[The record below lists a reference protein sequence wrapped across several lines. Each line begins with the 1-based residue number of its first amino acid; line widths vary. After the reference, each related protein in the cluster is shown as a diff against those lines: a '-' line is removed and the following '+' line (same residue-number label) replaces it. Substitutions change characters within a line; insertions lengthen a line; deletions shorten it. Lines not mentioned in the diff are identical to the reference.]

1 MQFEEFELLPVS
13 TPKST
18 ISRPLIE
25 LHGPRTSEYYYI
37 PPQPLAF
44 QGKRKS
50 STKRNPNLLSRQA
63 SSTSFGEFNAVT
75 PRAAVTPKTGNPNR
89 MNSYNY
95 SAENHQFKPMI
106 FLEFFFYFVIKSLF
120 GPFSIFFFRR
130 FVTNGIVLTNN
141 LEVNEVRIKNFVWLI
156 KFYCSITT
164 FVFRNQTI
172 QEAISG
178 VRTGYEYNST
188 SQFWLLIH
196 TEISLSVLY
205 AAYYASLTDSEINL
219 LRTEDCRDGNGIFD
233 RVLNLVRLGKA
244 KLYEITN
251 LARSFPEID
260 IDNFFFVYPKE
271 TKGQIPEEL
280 QPEDLKQRAKQLNKI
295 GIQEGVI
302 IPCDKYATHI
312 AEFSGYQKLEFRVK
326 MIRYFSRGLVF
337 VNSILPV
344 INNIYQIL
352 ADGKEIEHIFAFATY
367 VTQQIFYSYL
377 LYRLAA
383 VYDVLFLGLLLYYKK
398 FQLLSWL
405 GEVIR
410 VRPDSYYLGLLYI
423 PTTVP
428 QNIEN
433 WLSLRKVLASINS
446 QAFVVIDLNMSFVL
460 LYTLV
465 FIAFYTMI
473 SLKVEA
479 STPLEEF
486 LKENQG
492 IQATLTLTIVVV
504 LIVLIID
511 VALGILINR
520 LFMFEK
526 HEWIIHE
533 TVITNM
539 KVSHE
544 IYRDLSVE
552 DSRSDVYARKMHEIQ
567 SLMGSNLKDYL
578 YVYTKRLRDS
588 IIMVI
593 KAIDHME
600 FFNPHTLLG
609 IKTDIRLVVA
619 LGTAISAIGVSTI
632 VNIIK
637 NVVNSIPD
645 IPGL

>member
-1 MQFEEFELLPVS
+1 MQFEEFELLNVT

-18 ISRPLIE
+18 ISRPLIDQ
-25 LHGPRTSEYYYI
+25 HGPRNSEFYYI
-37 PPQPLAF
+37 PPLAF
-44 QGKRKS
+44 HTKKKS
-50 STKRNPNLLSRQA
+50 SIKRTLPLLNRQE
-63 SSTSFGEFNAVT
+63 SSPRFGDMDMIT
-75 PRAAVTPKTGNPNR
+75 PKSAVTPKENIPNR
-89 MNSYNY
+89 INSYNAA
-95 SAENHQFKPMI
+95 AENHQFKPMI
-106 FLEFFFYFVIKSLF
+106 FLEFFFYFIVKTFL
-120 GPFSIFFFRR
+120 GPFNVYYFRK
-130 FVTNGIVLTNN
+130 FVTGGVVLANN
-141 LEVNEVRIKNFVWLI
+141 LEVNEAKFKNFVWLI
-156 KFYCSITT
+156 KVFCIVTT
-164 FVFRNQTI
+164 FAFRNQAI
-172 QEAISG
+172 REAISG
-178 VRTGYEYNST
+178 GRTGYEYNST
-188 SQFWLLIH
+188 SQFWLLLH

-205 AAYYASLTDSEINL
+205 GAYYASLTDSEIFL
-219 LRTEDCRDGNGIFD
+219 LRTQDCRDGNKIFD

-271 TKGQIPEEL
+271 TKNQIPEEL
-280 QPEDLKQRAKQLNKI
+280 QPEKLGKSAKQLNKI

-302 IPCDKYATHI
+302 IQCNKYATHI
-312 AEFSGYQKLEFRVK
+312 AEFAGYQKLEFRVK
-326 MIRYFSRGLVF
+326 MIQYCSRGLVF
-337 VNSILPV
+337 MNSILPV
-344 INNIYQIL
+344 INNIYKVI
-352 ADGKEIEHIFAFATY
+352 ADGNEMDHYIAFLTY
-367 VTQQIFYSYL
+367 ASQQIFYSYL

-423 PTTVP
+423 PTTIP

-446 QAFVVIDLNMSFVL
+446 QAFVVIDLNMSYVL

-465 FIAFYTMI
+465 FIVFYAMI
-473 SLKVEA
+473 TLKVE
-479 STPLEEF
+479 SSNFFEQF
-486 LKENQG
+486 LKENPG
-492 IQATLTLTIVVV
+492 IQACLTLTIVVV

-544 IYRDLSVE
+544 IYRDLSLE
-552 DSRSDVYARKMHEIQ
+552 ESKSDVYARKMHEIS
-567 SLMGSNLKDYL
+567 SLMGSNLKDNL
-578 YVYTKRLRDS
+578 YAYTKRLRNS
-588 IIMVI
+588 VIMVI

-619 LGTAISAIGVSTI
+619 LGTAISAIGATTI
-632 VNIIK
+632 VNVIK
-637 NVVNSIPD
+637 SVWNSIPD